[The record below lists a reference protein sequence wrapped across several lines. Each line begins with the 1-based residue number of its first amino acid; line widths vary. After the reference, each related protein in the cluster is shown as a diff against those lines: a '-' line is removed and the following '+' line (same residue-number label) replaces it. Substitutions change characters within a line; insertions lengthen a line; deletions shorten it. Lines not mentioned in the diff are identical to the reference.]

1 MDICGL
7 NLAPQDWQYLRN
19 RCLHLE
25 IGDYSTFFLGSP
37 LSDQELQELIHWMNK
52 ERRPFKNQGEI
63 VLIASGSLNTEYYL
77 EIMVKEIPD
86 VGESFS
92 D

>member
-1 MDICGL
+1 MAICCSRPIPL
-7 NLAPQDWQYLRN
+7 DWQYLRN

-25 IGDYSTFFLGSP
+25 VGDYSAFFLGSP

-52 ERRPFKNQGEI
+52 ERKRFKSQGEI
-63 VLIASGSLNTEYYL
+63 VLITSRSLNTEYYL

-86 VGESFS
+86 AAESIS